1 MGSEELEVV
10 LKCVRC
16 GGCGHSKEGC
26 EERVVM
32 KLFGVRIYENE
43 EEEKKKGRDHE
54 EMMKKSFSVEN
65 LLASAAE
72 HAVADRGYLS
82 DGGGRSSRRDG
93 HGRKKGVPWTEEEHR
108 TFLLGLNKL
117 GKGDW
122 RGISRKF
129 VTTRTPTQVAS
140 HAQKYFLR
148 QAATNKKKRRSSL
161 FDMPVEGPNALS
173 STRSASAMAAPRLE
187 MPQASTMASSS
198 GSTNTHLMSYRERF
212 PDWMLRQSEA
222 RFIPTMAVGH
232 SAVFAREG
240 YRFQPYRNFPAPP
253 PSPPS
258 IIINNAW
265 NRTVPTCI
273 AKPTRESGES
283 SSSTVNTELNLTIS
297 PPDSSKILNGASK
310 MGSGAISVV

>member
-1 MGSEELEVV
+1 MW
-10 LKCVRC
+10 
-16 GGCGHSKEGC
+16 GCGHSKEGC

-32 KLFGVRIYENE
+32 KLFGVRIYEEVEVE
-43 EEEKKKGRDHE
+43 EKKGRDE
-54 EMMKKSFSVEN
+54 EMMKKSFSVGN
-65 LLASAAE
+65 LQASVAE

-82 DGGGRSSRRDG
+82 DEGGRSSRRDG

-161 FDMPVEGPNALS
+161 FDMPVEDPNILY
-173 STRSASAMAAPRLE
+173 STRSASTMAAPRIE
-187 MPQASTMASSS
+187 TPQASTMASSIG
-198 GSTNTHLMSYRERF
+198 GSNTHLMSYRERV
-212 PDWMLRQSEA
+212 PDWMLRQQEA
-222 RFIPTMAVGH
+222 RFMPAMALGH
-232 SAVFAREG
+232 PAVFAREG
-240 YRFQPYRNFPAPP
+240 NRFQPYRNFLAP
-253 PSPPS
+253 PPS

-273 AKPTRESGES
+273 AKPTREGGS
-283 SSSTVNTELNLTIS
+283 SSSTVNTELKLTIS
-297 PPDSSKILNGASK
+297 PPDSAKLLNGASK
-310 MGSGAISVV
+310 MGSGAIRVI